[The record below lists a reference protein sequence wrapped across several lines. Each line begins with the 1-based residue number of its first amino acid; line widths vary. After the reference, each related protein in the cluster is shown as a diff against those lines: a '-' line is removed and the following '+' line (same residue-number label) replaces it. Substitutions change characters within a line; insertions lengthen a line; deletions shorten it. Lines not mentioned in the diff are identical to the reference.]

1 MKRWIPAVLAVV
13 VGVLLLGAWQVG
25 LFNSDPEE
33 VNLAAAVD
41 AETKGGE
48 TITSAIAQV
57 SDLAGAWTVR
67 ESDATFVGY
76 RIKEILSGVDFTAVG
91 RTPDVSGSLESDGS
105 AITVVDITADLTG
118 LTSDNSSRDGQLRT
132 QALQTN
138 TFPTARF
145 TLTAPIAVDGVP
157 ELGVEAQFDAV
168 GQLEI
173 HGVTR
178 EVTVPLRA
186 TTADGLL
193 IIVGSLDV
201 ALADFDIPIPRA
213 PIVASVGEIAT
224 MEFSL
229 VFER

>member
-1 MKRWIPAVLAVV
+1 MLGSLGVLVA
-13 VGVLLLGAWQVG
+13 VLLLGAWQIG
-25 LFNSDPEE
+25 LFGSDPEE
-33 VNLAAAVD
+33 VSLAGAIE
-41 AETKGGE
+41 AETDAGE
-48 TITSAIAQV
+48 SAPAIEQV
-57 SDLAGAWTVR
+57 SDLAGTWTVR

-91 RTPDVSGSLESDGS
+91 RTPGVTGRLESDGS
-105 AITVVDITADLTG
+105 AITVVDVIADLTG

-138 TFPTARF
+138 TFPIAQF
-145 TLTAPIAVDGVP
+145 TLTEPIALDDVP
-157 ELGVEAQFDAV
+157 AVGVEAQFDAV

-178 EVTVPLRA
+178 EVTVPLLA

-213 PIVASVGEIAT
+213 PIVAGVGEIAT